1 MDVKNFKNRRLMGE
15 VFKLDEATYKNLLSM
30 ATSSDKENH
39 VVVKNLIDSSDIQ
52 ANLPYILM
60 LCKEA
65 GYKNLD
71 LDQTTAEKLKELT
84 GLQYNSVLT
93 WNNMYDVLHK
103 NVNIDPIAM
112 GFFINRFA
120 DELGKQLET
129 AGFTFM
135 EKYQLT
141 LIPKG
146 K

>member
-15 VFKLDEATYKNLLSM
+15 VFKLDESTYKNLLAM
-30 ATSSDKENH
+30 AKSVDKENH
-39 VVVKNLIDSSDIQ
+39 VVVKNLIESSDLQ

-65 GYKNLD
+65 GHKNLN
-71 LDQTTAEKLKELT
+71 LDSNTAAKLKEIT
-84 GLQYNSVLT
+84 GLDYNSVLT
-93 WNNMYDVLHK
+93 WNSMYDVLHK
-103 NVNIDPIAM
+103 NVNVDPIAM
-112 GFFINRFA
+112 GFFINRFSE
-120 DELGKQLET
+120 ELGRQLET

-135 EKYQLT
+135 EQYQLT

>member
-15 VFKLDEATYKNLLSM
+15 IFKLDESTYKNLLTM
-30 ATSSDKENH
+30 AKSVDKENH

-65 GYKNLD
+65 GHKNLD
-71 LDQTTAEKLKELT
+71 LGLDTIVKLKELT
-84 GLQYNSVLT
+84 GLDYGNVLT
-93 WNNMYDVLHK
+93 WNQMYDVLHK
-103 NVNIDPIAM
+103 NVNMDPVAM

-120 DELGKQLET
+120 EELGKQLET

-135 EKYQLT
+135 EQYQLT

>member
-1 MDVKNFKNRRLMGE
+1 MGE
-15 VFKLDEATYKNLLSM
+15 IFKLDESTYKNLLSM
-30 ATSSDKENH
+30 AKSVDKENH
-39 VVVKNLIDSSDIQ
+39 VVVKNLIESSDLQ

-65 GYKNLD
+65 GHKTLILD
-71 LDQTTAEKLKELT
+71 SDTVAKLKEIT
-84 GLQYNSVLT
+84 GLDYNSVLT
-93 WNNMYDVLHK
+93 WNSMYDVLHK
-103 NVNIDPIAM
+103 NVNVDPIAM
-112 GFFINRFA
+112 GFFINRFSE
-120 DELGKQLET
+120 ELGKQLET

>member
-1 MDVKNFKNRRLMGE
+1 
-15 VFKLDEATYKNLLSM
+15 
-30 ATSSDKENH
+30 
-39 VVVKNLIDSSDIQ
+39 
-52 ANLPYILM
+52 M

-71 LDQTTAEKLKELT
+71 LNETTTQKLKELT
-84 GLQYNSVLT
+84 GLEYSSVLT
-93 WNNMYDVLHK
+93 WNSMYDVLHK

-112 GFFINRFA
+112 GFFINRFS

-135 EKYQLT
+135 EQYQLT

>member
-15 VFKLDEATYKNLLSM
+15 IFKLDESTYKNLLTM
-30 ATSSDKENH
+30 AKSVDKENH
-39 VVVKNLIDSSDIQ
+39 VVVKNLIESSDLQ

-65 GYKNLD
+65 GHKNLN
-71 LDQTTAEKLKELT
+71 LDSDTVAKLKEIT
-84 GLQYNSVLT
+84 GLDYNSVLT
-93 WNNMYDVLHK
+93 WNSMYDVLHK
-103 NVNIDPIAM
+103 NVNVDPIAM
-112 GFFINRFA
+112 GFFINRFSE
-120 DELGKQLET
+120 ELGRQLET

>member
-15 VFKLDEATYKNLLSM
+15 IFKLDESTYKNLLAM
-30 ATSSDKENH
+30 AKSVDKENH
-39 VVVKNLIDSSDIQ
+39 VVVKNLIESSDLQ

-65 GYKNLD
+65 GHKNLN
-71 LDQTTAEKLKELT
+71 LDSDTVAKLKEIT
-84 GLQYNSVLT
+84 GLDYNSVLT
-93 WNNMYDVLHK
+93 WNSMYDVLHK
-103 NVNIDPIAM
+103 NVNVDPIAM
-112 GFFINRFA
+112 GFFINRFSE
-120 DELGKQLET
+120 ELGRQLET

>member
-15 VFKLDEATYKNLLSM
+15 VFKLDESTYKNLLSM
-30 ATSSDKENH
+30 AKSVDKENH
-39 VVVKNLIDSSDIQ
+39 VVVKNLIESSDLQ

-65 GYKNLD
+65 GHKNLN
-71 LDQTTAEKLKELT
+71 LDSDTVAKLKEIT
-84 GLQYNSVLT
+84 GLDYNSVLT
-93 WNNMYDVLHK
+93 WNSMYDVLHK
-103 NVNIDPIAM
+103 NVNVDPIAM
-112 GFFINRFA
+112 GFFINRFSE
-120 DELGKQLET
+120 ELGRQLET

>member
-15 VFKLDEATYKNLLSM
+15 VFKLDESTYKNLLAM
-30 ATSSDKENH
+30 AKSVDKENH
-39 VVVKNLIDSSDIQ
+39 VVVKNLIESSDLQ

-65 GYKNLD
+65 GHKNLD
-71 LDQTTAEKLKELT
+71 LDSDTVAKLKEIT
-84 GLQYNSVLT
+84 GLDYNSVLT
-93 WNNMYDVLHK
+93 WNSMYDVLHK
-103 NVNIDPIAM
+103 NVNVDPIAM
-112 GFFINRFA
+112 GFFINRFSE
-120 DELGKQLET
+120 ELGRQLET

>member
-1 MDVKNFKNRRLMGE
+1 MGE
-15 VFKLDEATYKNLLSM
+15 VFKLDESTYKNLLSM

-39 VVVKNLIDSSDIQ
+39 IVVKNLIDSADIQ

-60 LCKEA
+60 LYKEA

-71 LDQTTAEKLKELT
+71 LDKDTIDKVSQIANIKY
-84 GLQYNSVLT
+84 GGSIT
-93 WNNMYDVLHK
+93 WNTMYEILHDNK
-103 NVNIDPIAM
+103 NIDPVAM
-112 GFFINRFA
+112 GFFINRFT

-135 EKYQLT
+135 EKYRLS

>member
-1 MDVKNFKNRRLMGE
+1 MGE
-15 VFKLDEATYKNLLSM
+15 VFKLDESTYKNLLSM
-30 ATSSDKENH
+30 AKSVDKENQ
-39 VVVKNLIDSSDIQ
+39 VVVKNLIESSDIQ

-65 GYKNLD
+65 GQKNLD
-71 LDQTTAEKLKELT
+71 LDSNTAAKLKEIT
-84 GLQYNSVLT
+84 GLDYNSVLT
-93 WNNMYDVLHK
+93 WNNMYDILHK
-103 NVNIDPIAM
+103 NVNMDPVAM

-120 DELGKQLET
+120 EELGKQLET

-135 EKYQLT
+135 EQYQLT

>member
-1 MDVKNFKNRRLMGE
+1 MGE
-15 VFKLDEATYKNLLSM
+15 VFKLDESTYKNLLAM
-30 ATSSDKENH
+30 AKSVDKENH
-39 VVVKNLIDSSDIQ
+39 VVVKNLIESSDLQ

-65 GYKNLD
+65 GHKNLN
-71 LDQTTAEKLKELT
+71 LDSDTVAKLKEIT
-84 GLQYNSVLT
+84 GLDYNSVLT
-93 WNNMYDVLHK
+93 WNSMYDVLHK
-103 NVNIDPIAM
+103 TENMDPIAM

-120 DELGKQLET
+120 EELGKQLET

-135 EKYQLT
+135 EQYQLT

>member
-1 MDVKNFKNRRLMGE
+1 MGE
-15 VFKLDEATYKNLLSM
+15 VFKLDEATYKNLLAM
-30 ATSSDKENH
+30 AKSVDKENH

-71 LDQTTAEKLKELT
+71 LDETTTQKLKELT
-84 GLQYNSVLT
+84 GLEYSSVLT
-93 WNNMYDVLHK
+93 WNSMYDILHK

-120 DELGKQLET
+120 DALGKQLEI

>member
-1 MDVKNFKNRRLMGE
+1 MDVKNIKNRRLMGE
-15 VFKLDEATYKNLLSM
+15 VFKLDETTYKNLLSM
-30 ATSSDKENH
+30 AKSVDKENH
-39 VVVKNLIDSSDIQ
+39 IVVKNLIESSDLQ

-65 GYKNLD
+65 GHKNLN
-71 LDQTTAEKLKELT
+71 LDSDTVVKLKELT
-84 GLQYNSVLT
+84 GLDYNSVLT
-93 WNNMYDVLHK
+93 WNSMYEVIHK
-103 NVNIDPIAM
+103 NVNVDPVAM
-112 GFFINRFA
+112 AFFINRFA
-120 DELGKQLET
+120 EELGKQLET

>member
-1 MDVKNFKNRRLMGE
+1 MGE
-15 VFKLDEATYKNLLSM
+15 VFKLDESTYKNLLSM
-30 ATSSDKENH
+30 AKSVDKENH

-71 LDQTTAEKLKELT
+71 LDETTTKKLKELT
-84 GLQYNSVLT
+84 GLEYSSVLT
-93 WNNMYDVLHK
+93 WNSMYDILHK

-112 GFFINRFA
+112 AFFINRFSDA
-120 DELGKQLET
+120 LGKQLEV
-129 AGFTFM
+129 AGFSFM

>member
-15 VFKLDEATYKNLLSM
+15 VFKLDESTYKNLLAM
-30 ATSSDKENH
+30 AKSVDKENH

-60 LCKEA
+60 LSKEA

-71 LDQTTAEKLKELT
+71 LDTVTVNKLKELT
-84 GLQYNSVLT
+84 GLNYGSVFT
-93 WNNMYDVLHK
+93 WNQMYDILHK
-103 NVNIDPIAM
+103 TKDIDPIAM

-135 EKYQLT
+135 EKYKLT
-141 LIPKG
+141 LIPNG

>member
-15 VFKLDEATYKNLLSM
+15 VFKLDESTYKNLLAM
-30 ATSSDKENH
+30 AKSVDKENH

-112 GFFINRFA
+112 GFFINRFS

>member
-1 MDVKNFKNRRLMGE
+1 MGE
-15 VFKLDEATYKNLLSM
+15 IFKLDESTYKNLLSM
-30 ATSSDKENH
+30 AKSVDKENQ
-39 VVVKNLIDSSDIQ
+39 VVVKNLIESSDIQ

-65 GYKNLD
+65 GQKNLD
-71 LDQTTAEKLKELT
+71 LDSNTAAKLKEIT
-84 GLQYNSVLT
+84 GLDYNSVLT
-93 WNNMYDVLHK
+93 WNSMYEILHK
-103 NVNIDPIAM
+103 NVNVDPIAM

-120 DELGKQLET
+120 EELGKQLET

-135 EKYQLT
+135 EQYQLT

>member
-15 VFKLDEATYKNLLSM
+15 IFKLDESTYKNLLTM
-30 ATSSDKENH
+30 AKSVDKENH
-39 VVVKNLIDSSDIQ
+39 VVVKNLIESSDLQ

-65 GYKNLD
+65 GHKNLN
-71 LDQTTAEKLKELT
+71 LDSDTVAKLKEIT
-84 GLQYNSVLT
+84 GLDYNSVLT
-93 WNNMYDVLHK
+93 WNSMYDVLHK
-103 NVNIDPIAM
+103 NVNVDPIAM
-112 GFFINRFA
+112 GFFINRFSE
-120 DELGKQLET
+120 ELGKQLET

>member
-15 VFKLDEATYKNLLSM
+15 IFKLDESTYKNLLAM
-30 ATSSDKENH
+30 AKSVDKENH
-39 VVVKNLIDSSDIQ
+39 VVVKNLIESSDLQ

-65 GYKNLD
+65 GHKNLN
-71 LDQTTAEKLKELT
+71 LDSDTVAKLKEIT
-84 GLQYNSVLT
+84 GLDYNSVLT
-93 WNNMYDVLHK
+93 WNSMYDVLHK
-103 NVNIDPIAM
+103 NVNVDPIAM
-112 GFFINRFA
+112 GFFINRFSE
-120 DELGKQLET
+120 ELGRQLET

-135 EKYQLT
+135 EQYQLT

>member
-15 VFKLDEATYKNLLSM
+15 VFKLDETTYKNLLSM
-30 ATSSDKENH
+30 ATSVDRENH
-39 VVVKNLIDSSDIQ
+39 IVVKNLIESSDLQ

-65 GYKNLD
+65 GHKNLN
-71 LDQTTAEKLKELT
+71 LDSDTVAKLKELT
-84 GLQYNSVLT
+84 GLDYNSVLT
-93 WNNMYDVLHK
+93 WNNMYDILHK
-103 NVNIDPIAM
+103 NVNVDPIAM
-112 GFFINRFA
+112 GFFINRFSE
-120 DELGKQLET
+120 ELGRQLET

-135 EKYQLT
+135 EQYQLT

>member
-15 VFKLDEATYKNLLSM
+15 IFKLDESTYKNLLSM
-30 ATSSDKENH
+30 AKSVDKENH
-39 VVVKNLIDSSDIQ
+39 VVVKNLIESSDLQ

-65 GYKNLD
+65 GHKNLN
-71 LDQTTAEKLKELT
+71 LDSDTVAKLKEIT
-84 GLQYNSVLT
+84 GLDYNSVLT
-93 WNNMYDVLHK
+93 WNSMYDVLHK
-103 NVNIDPIAM
+103 NVNVDPIAM
-112 GFFINRFA
+112 GFFINRFSE
-120 DELGKQLET
+120 ELGRQLET

>member
-15 VFKLDEATYKNLLSM
+15 IFKLDESTYKNLLSM
-30 ATSSDKENH
+30 AKSVDKENH
-39 VVVKNLIDSSDIQ
+39 VVVKNLIESSDLQ

-65 GYKNLD
+65 GHKNLN
-71 LDQTTAEKLKELT
+71 LDSDTVAKLKEIT
-84 GLQYNSVLT
+84 GLDYNSVLT
-93 WNNMYDVLHK
+93 WNSMYDILHK
-103 NVNIDPIAM
+103 NVNMDPVAM

-120 DELGKQLET
+120 EELGKQLET

-135 EKYQLT
+135 EQYQLT

>member
-15 VFKLDEATYKNLLSM
+15 VFKLDESTYKNLLSM
-30 ATSSDKENH
+30 AKSVDKENH
-39 VVVKNLIDSSDIQ
+39 VVVKNLIESSDLQ

-65 GYKNLD
+65 GHKNLN
-71 LDQTTAEKLKELT
+71 LDSDTVAKLKEIT
-84 GLQYNSVLT
+84 GLDYNSVLT
-93 WNNMYDVLHK
+93 WNSMYDVLHK
-103 NVNIDPIAM
+103 NVNVDPIAM
-112 GFFINRFA
+112 GFFINRFSE
-120 DELGKQLET
+120 ELGKQLET

-135 EKYQLT
+135 EQYQLT

>member
-1 MDVKNFKNRRLMGE
+1 MGE
-15 VFKLDEATYKNLLSM
+15 VFKLDESTYKNLLAM
-30 ATSSDKENH
+30 AKSVDKENH
-39 VVVKNLIDSSDIQ
+39 VVVKNLIESSDLQ

-65 GYKNLD
+65 GQKNLD
-71 LDQTTAEKLKELT
+71 LDSNTAVKLKELT
-84 GLQYNSVLT
+84 GLEYSSVLT

-103 NVNIDPIAM
+103 NVNVDPIAM
-112 GFFINRFA
+112 GFFINRFSE
-120 DELGKQLET
+120 ELGRQLEV

>member
-1 MDVKNFKNRRLMGE
+1 MGE
-15 VFKLDEATYKNLLSM
+15 VFKLDESTYKNLLSM
-30 ATSSDKENH
+30 AKSVDKENH
-39 VVVKNLIDSSDIQ
+39 VVVKNLIESSDLQ

-65 GYKNLD
+65 GHKNLN
-71 LDQTTAEKLKELT
+71 LDSDTVAKLKEIT
-84 GLQYNSVLT
+84 GLDYNSVLT
-93 WNNMYDVLHK
+93 WNSMYDVLHK
-103 NVNIDPIAM
+103 NVNVDPIAM
-112 GFFINRFA
+112 GFFINRFSE
-120 DELGKQLET
+120 ELGRQLET

>member
-1 MDVKNFKNRRLMGE
+1 MGE
-15 VFKLDEATYKNLLSM
+15 VFKLDESTYKNLLAM
-30 ATSSDKENH
+30 AKSVDKENH

-71 LDQTTAEKLKELT
+71 LDETTTQKLKELT
-84 GLQYNSVLT
+84 GLEYSSVLT
-93 WNNMYDVLHK
+93 WNSMYDVLHK

-112 GFFINRFA
+112 GFFINRFS

>member
-1 MDVKNFKNRRLMGE
+1 MGE
-15 VFKLDEATYKNLLSM
+15 IFKLDESTYKNLLSM
-30 ATSSDKENH
+30 AKSVDKENH
-39 VVVKNLIDSSDIQ
+39 VVVKNLIESSDLQ

-65 GYKNLD
+65 GHKNLN
-71 LDQTTAEKLKELT
+71 LDSDTVAKLKEIT
-84 GLQYNSVLT
+84 GLDYNSVLT
-93 WNNMYDVLHK
+93 WNSMYDVLHK
-103 NVNIDPIAM
+103 NVNVDPIAM

-120 DELGKQLET
+120 EELGKQLET

-135 EKYQLT
+135 EQYQLT

>member
-1 MDVKNFKNRRLMGE
+1 MGE
-15 VFKLDEATYKNLLSM
+15 VFKLDESTYKNLLSM
-30 ATSSDKENH
+30 AKSVDKENH
-39 VVVKNLIDSSDIQ
+39 VVVKNLIESSDLQ

-65 GYKNLD
+65 GHKNLN
-71 LDQTTAEKLKELT
+71 LDSDTVSKLKEIT
-84 GLQYNSVLT
+84 GLDYNSVLT
-93 WNNMYDVLHK
+93 WNSMYDVLHK
-103 NVNIDPIAM
+103 NVNVDPIAM
-112 GFFINRFA
+112 GFFINRFSE
-120 DELGKQLET
+120 ELGRQLET